1 MKTIDVTAL
10 IKEMSD
16 QLKVSYADPTLS
28 QQYAWWLLEAITKK
42 DKAHLIAQEIIMFNP
57 EQEQQI
63 DEWLTKLIHEH
74 IPIQY
79 LIGSVPFNDIEI
91 LVQPPI
97 LIPRPET
104 EEWCLWLIKQLQHLD
119 NQQLTMLDLA
129 TGSGCIALTLAHHFP
144 QAKIYAS
151 DISSDALDLAK
162 KNAEHNKILNVSF
175 MLSDLFTALPT
186 GVQFDLIV
194 SNPPY
199 ITSKEWEQLDVSV
212 TEWEDKNALI
222 ASEDGLAIIK
232 QIINTGSH
240 YIRSNVE
247 MKAKNIPQIIIEIGH
262 LQGKAVLSL
271 MHKTGYNAIK
281 LHKDLAGKDRFVSGR
296 VDNVATSTT

>member
-1 MKTIDVTAL
+1 MKTIDATAL

-16 QLKVSYADPTLS
+16 QLKVIYDDPTLS

-42 DKAHLIAQEIIMFNP
+42 DKAHLIAQEIIMLNP

-79 LIGSVPFNDIEI
+79 LIGSVPFNDVDI

-104 EEWCLWLIKQLQHLD
+104 EEWCLWLIKQLKYLD
-119 NQQLTMLDLA
+119 NQQLIMLDLA

-186 GVQFDLIV
+186 GAQFDLIV

-240 YIRSNVE
+240 YIRPNTE
-247 MKAKNIPQIIIEIGH
+247 MEAKNIPQIIIEIGH

-271 MHKTGYNAIK
+271 MHKNGYNAIK